1 MLSPAIITLP
11 WRPDAAEHYFAPL
24 SALPW
29 AMLLH
34 SGFAD
39 HPHNRFDILV
49 AAPRATLLT
58 RGEQTWVD
66 DGETVVVSAEDPL
79 QLLQQQFQPDKLNV
93 AALGNMVPQLHVHLI
108 ARFIGDA
115 AWPAPVWGK
124 VPAQPY
130 SDAAAEALLGD
141 LRGALALA

>member
-34 SGFAD
+34 SGQAD

-49 AAPRATLLT
+49 ADPVTTGDDQPPGEFVHAGVGDGVPVLAGGDPNRAGQVCLPAAG
-58 RGEQTWVD
+58 RQVEY
-66 DGETVVVSAEDPL
+66 DPPFPTS
-79 QLLQQQFQPDKLNV
+79 Q
-93 AALGNMVPQLHVHLI
+93 GNAGL
-108 ARFIGDA
+108 
-115 AWPAPVWGK
+115 
-124 VPAQPY
+124 
-130 SDAAAEALLGD
+130 LLGVF
-141 LRGALALA
+141 LIGSEGESHTPPPLPIF

>member
-39 HPHNRFDILV
+39 HPHNRTLIFWWLPR
-49 AAPRATLLT
+49 APRC
-58 RGEQTWVD
+58 
-66 DGETVVVSAEDPL
+66 
-79 QLLQQQFQPDKLNV
+79 
-93 AALGNMVPQLHVHLI
+93 
-108 ARFIGDA
+108 
-115 AWPAPVWGK
+115 
-124 VPAQPY
+124 
-130 SDAAAEALLGD
+130 
-141 LRGALALA
+141 

>member
-49 AAPRATLLT
+49 AARAPRC
-58 RGEQTWVD
+58 
-66 DGETVVVSAEDPL
+66 
-79 QLLQQQFQPDKLNV
+79 
-93 AALGNMVPQLHVHLI
+93 
-108 ARFIGDA
+108 
-115 AWPAPVWGK
+115 
-124 VPAQPY
+124 
-130 SDAAAEALLGD
+130 
-141 LRGALALA
+141 

>member
-11 WRPDAAEHYFAPL
+11 WRPDAAEYYFTPL
-24 SALPW
+24 SATPW

-58 RGEQTWVD
+58 RGEQTWID
-66 DGETVVVSAEDPL
+66 DGET
-79 QLLQQQFQPDKLNV
+79 
-93 AALGNMVPQLHVHLI
+93 
-108 ARFIGDA
+108 
-115 AWPAPVWGK
+115 
-124 VPAQPY
+124 
-130 SDAAAEALLGD
+130 
-141 LRGALALA
+141 

>member
-49 AAPRATLLT
+49 AAPRATLL
-58 RGEQTWVD
+58 
-66 DGETVVVSAEDPL
+66 
-79 QLLQQQFQPDKLNV
+79 
-93 AALGNMVPQLHVHLI
+93 
-108 ARFIGDA
+108 
-115 AWPAPVWGK
+115 
-124 VPAQPY
+124 
-130 SDAAAEALLGD
+130 
-141 LRGALALA
+141 

>member
-66 DGETVVVSAEDPL
+66 DGETVVVSS
-79 QLLQQQFQPDKLNV
+79 
-93 AALGNMVPQLHVHLI
+93 G
-108 ARFIGDA
+108 R
-115 AWPAPVWGK
+115 
-124 VPAQPY
+124 
-130 SDAAAEALLGD
+130 SAAAPAAAVGSS
-141 LRGALALA
+141 AVHAATP

>member
-66 DGETVVVSAEDPL
+66 DGETVVVSAEDRCSSCSSSWIVSRSRRNPMTIYR
-79 QLLQQQFQPDKLNV
+79 FSAARWDYSVTTWAV
-93 AALGNMVPQLHVHLI
+93 ALSVSF
-108 ARFIGDA
+108 ARAGRYR
-115 AWPAPVWGK
+115 PGG
-124 VPAQPY
+124 Y
-130 SDAAAEALLGD
+130 GGGD
-141 LRGALALA
+141 L

>member
-11 WRPDAAEHYFAPL
+11 WRPDAAEHYFTPL

-66 DGETVVVSAEDPL
+66 DGETTFVSADDPL
-79 QLLQQQFQPDKLNV
+79 QLLQQQLDRQRLDWQKTPLLRCPMSRFSENRSRQEMLQCTSQAGV
-93 AALGNMVPQLHVHLI
+93 LQVFSCSSFSFLH
-108 ARFIGDA
+108 
-115 AWPAPVWGK
+115 
-124 VPAQPY
+124 
-130 SDAAAEALLGD
+130 
-141 LRGALALA
+141 